1 MIQIQEWIY
10 QILRMI
16 KNSSAILIIL
26 IAGLFWSFGPLVVR
40 YIDDAQLIP
49 WQYLFFRGSI
59 IFLVL
64 NIYLFLAEGLKFT
77 KNYNKIGLSGL
88 IGGVSLGIANISFI
102 LSITTT
108 TAAVT
113 MMMLATQPF
122 VAAILAYVFL
132 KEKISMTTFIAIV
145 VAAGGIIFMSLDSK
159 GEGSLFGLING
170 LLSSLGFA
178 GFTVSLRWRRET
190 PKFTTVAIA
199 GIFCA
204 AVAILVLIFNDDN
217 IFISIKNSSL
227 SALHGFL
234 VCSGLILFSIK
245 SKDLPATDLT
255 LLSLT
260 EVLGGIFW
268 VWLPLFGINEVPTAN
283 TLIGGGI
290 ITTAI
295 IFYAFNTKQPLSS
308 RYVWV
313 KKK

>member
-1 MIQIQEWIY
+1 
-10 QILRMI
+10 MI
-16 KNSSAILIIL
+16 KNSSAILIVL
-26 IAGLFWSFGPLVVR
+26 IAGIFWSFGPLVVR
-40 YIDDAQLIP
+40 HIDNAQLIP
-49 WQYLFFRGSI
+49 WQYLFFRGSV

-64 NIYLFLAEGLKFT
+64 NIYLFLAEGQKFIG
-77 KNYNKIGLSGL
+77 NYNRIGLSGL

-108 TAAVT
+108 TAAIT

-122 VAAILAYVFL
+122 VAAVLAYVFL
-132 KEKISMTTFIAIV
+132 KEKISKTTLIAIII
-145 VAAGGIIFMSLDSK
+145 AAAGIIFISFDSK
-159 GEGSLFGLING
+159 GEGTLFGLING

-178 GFTVSLRWRRET
+178 GFTVSLRWRKRT

-199 GIFCA
+199 GIFCS
-204 AVAILVLIFNDDN
+204 AVAILVLLFNDSN
-217 IFISIKNSSL
+217 ILISLKNSSL

-268 VWLPLFGINEVPTAN
+268 VWLPWFGINEIPSTN
-283 TLIGGGI
+283 TLIGGA
-290 ITTAI
+290 TI
-295 IFYAFNTKQPLSS
+295 IFAITFYGFNAKRVLQS
-308 RYVWV
+308 RYV
-313 KKK
+313 

>member
-1 MIQIQEWIY
+1 
-10 QILRMI
+10 MI
-16 KNSSAILIIL
+16 KNSSAILIVL

-49 WQYLFFRGSI
+49 WQYLFFRGSV

-122 VAAILAYVFL
+122 VAAILAYIFL

-178 GFTVSLRWRRET
+178 GFTVSLRWRKKT

-204 AVAILVLIFNDDN
+204 AVAILVLIFNDSN
-217 IFISIKNSSL
+217 IFISAKNSSL

-234 VCSGLILFSIK
+234 VCFGLILFSIK

-268 VWLPLFGINEVPTAN
+268 VWLPIFGINEVPTAN

>member
-1 MIQIQEWIY
+1 
-10 QILRMI
+10 MI
-16 KNSSAILIIL
+16 KNSSAILIVL

-64 NIYLFLAEGLKFT
+64 NVYLFLAEGIKFT
-77 KNYNKIGLSGL
+77 KNYNKIGLSGI

-178 GFTVSLRWRRET
+178 GFTVSLRWRRKT

-217 IFISIKNSSL
+217 IFISVKNSSL

-268 VWLPLFGINEVPTAN
+268 VWLPIFGINEVPTAN

>member
-1 MIQIQEWIY
+1 
-10 QILRMI
+10 MI
-16 KNSSAILIIL
+16 KNSSAIIIVL

-40 YIDDAQLIP
+40 YIDNAQLIP
-49 WQYLFFRGSI
+49 WQYLFFRGSV

-64 NIYLFLAEGLKFT
+64 NIYLFLAEGQKFIS
-77 KNYNKIGLSGL
+77 NYNKIGLSGL

-122 VAAILAYVFL
+122 VAAILAYIFL
-132 KEKISMTTFIAIV
+132 KEKISKTTLIAITI
-145 VAAGGIIFMSLDSK
+145 AAAGIIFMSFDSE
-159 GEGSLFGLING
+159 GEGSLFGLLNG

-178 GFTVSLRWRRET
+178 GFTVSLRWRKRT

-204 AVAILVLIFNDDN
+204 AVAILVLLFNDSN
-217 IFISIKNSSL
+217 IFISLKNSSL

-234 VCSGLILFSIK
+234 VCTGLILFSMK
-245 SKDLPATDLT
+245 SKYLPATDLT

-268 VWLPLFGINEVPTAN
+268 VWLPWFGINEVPSVN
-283 TLIGGGI
+283 TLIGGAI
-290 ITTAI
+290 IIFAI
-295 IFYAFNTKQPLSS
+295 IFYGINTKRVLQS
-308 RYVWV
+308 RYV
-313 KKK
+313 

>member
-1 MIQIQEWIY
+1 
-10 QILRMI
+10 MI
-16 KNSSAILIIL
+16 KNSSAILIVL
-26 IAGLFWSFGPLVVR
+26 IAGIFWSFGPLVVR
-40 YIDDAQLIP
+40 HIDNAQLIP
-49 WQYLFFRGSI
+49 WQYLFFRGSV

-64 NIYLFLAEGLKFT
+64 NIYLFLTESQKFIG
-77 KNYNKIGLSGL
+77 NYSRIGLSGL

-108 TAAVT
+108 TAAIT

-132 KEKISMTTFIAIV
+132 KEKISKTTLIAIII
-145 VAAGGIIFMSLDSK
+145 AAAGIIFISFDSK
-159 GEGSLFGLING
+159 GEGTLFGLING

-178 GFTVSLRWRRET
+178 GFTVSLRWKKRT

-199 GIFCA
+199 GIFCSA
-204 AVAILVLIFNDDN
+204 IAILVLLFNDSN
-217 IFISIKNSSL
+217 ILISLKNSSL

-260 EVLGGIFW
+260 EVLGGILW
-268 VWLPLFGINEVPTAN
+268 VWLPWFGINEIPSTN
-283 TLIGGGI
+283 TLIGGATI
-290 ITTAI
+290 VFAIT
-295 IFYAFNTKQPLSS
+295 FYGFNAKRVLQS
-308 RYVWV
+308 RYV
-313 KKK
+313 

>member
-1 MIQIQEWIY
+1 
-10 QILRMI
+10 MI
-16 KNSSAILIIL
+16 KNSSAILIVL

-40 YIDDAQLIP
+40 HIDNAQLIP
-49 WQYLFFRGSI
+49 WQYLLFRGSV
-59 IFLVL
+59 IFLVI

-122 VAAILAYVFL
+122 VAAILAYIFL
-132 KEKISMTTFIAIV
+132 KEKISRTTLIAIII
-145 VAAGGIIFMSLDSK
+145 AAGGIIFMSYDSQ

-178 GFTVSLRWRRET
+178 GFTVSLRWRKKT
-190 PKFTTVAIA
+190 PKFTTVAVA
-199 GIFCA
+199 GVFCA
-204 AVAILVLIFNDDN
+204 GVAILVLVLNDNN
-217 IFISIKNSSL
+217 IFISAKNSSL

-234 VCSGLILFSIK
+234 VCTGLILFSIK
-245 SKDLPATDLT
+245 SRYLPATDLT

-268 VWLPLFGINEVPTAN
+268 VWLPLFGINEVPSLTVI
-283 TLIGGGI
+283 IGGCI
-290 ITTAI
+290 ITLAVLMHGI
-295 IFYAFNTKQPLSS
+295 GARRKRMPIMP
-308 RYVWV
+308 
-313 KKK
+313 

>member
-1 MIQIQEWIY
+1 
-10 QILRMI
+10 MI
-16 KNSSAILIIL
+16 KNSSAIIIVL

-40 YIDDAQLIP
+40 YIDNAQLIP
-49 WQYLFFRGSI
+49 WQYLFFRGSV

-64 NIYLFLAEGLKFT
+64 NIYLFLAEGQKFIH
-77 KNYNKIGLSGL
+77 NYNKIGLSGL

-122 VAAILAYVFL
+122 VAAILAYIFL
-132 KEKISMTTFIAIV
+132 KEKISKTTLIAITI
-145 VAAGGIIFMSLDSK
+145 AAAGIIFMSLDSE

-178 GFTVSLRWRRET
+178 GFTVSLRWRKRT

-204 AVAILVLIFNDDN
+204 ALAILVLLFNDSN
-217 IFISIKNSSL
+217 IFISLKNSSL

-234 VCSGLILFSIK
+234 VCTGLILFSMK
-245 SKDLPATDLT
+245 SKYLPATDLT

-268 VWLPLFGINEVPTAN
+268 VWLPWFGINEIPSAN
-283 TLIGGGI
+283 TLIGG
-290 ITTAI
+290 AI
-295 IFYAFNTKQPLSS
+295 IIFAII
-308 RYVWV
+308 
-313 KKK
+313 

>member
-1 MIQIQEWIY
+1 
-10 QILRMI
+10 MI
-16 KNSSAILIIL
+16 KNSSAFLIVL

-40 YIDDAQLIP
+40 HIDNAQLIP
-49 WQYLFFRGSI
+49 WQYLLFRGSV
-59 IFLVL
+59 IFLVI

-122 VAAILAYVFL
+122 VAAILAYIFL
-132 KEKISMTTFIAIV
+132 KEKISRTTLIAIII
-145 VAAGGIIFMSLDSK
+145 AAGGIIFMSYDSQ

-178 GFTVSLRWRRET
+178 GFTVSLRWRKKT
-190 PKFTTVAIA
+190 PKFTTVAVA
-199 GIFCA
+199 GVFCA
-204 AVAILVLIFNDDN
+204 GVAILVLVLNDDS
-217 IFISIKNSSL
+217 IFISAKNSSL

-234 VCSGLILFSIK
+234 VCTGLILFSIK
-245 SKDLPATDLT
+245 SRYLPATDLT

-268 VWLPLFGINEVPTAN
+268 VWLPLFGINEVPTVN

-290 ITTAI
+290 ITSAI
-295 IFYAFNTKQPLSS
+295 IFYAFNTRRPLSS

-313 KKK
+313 KK

>member
-1 MIQIQEWIY
+1 
-10 QILRMI
+10 MI
-16 KNSSAILIIL
+16 KNSPAIIIVL

-40 YIDDAQLIP
+40 YIDDAHLIP
-49 WQYLFFRGSI
+49 WQYLFFRGSV

-77 KNYNKIGLSGL
+77 KNYYKIGLSGL

-122 VAAILAYVFL
+122 VAAILAYIFL
-132 KEKISMTTFIAIV
+132 KEKISKTTLIAII

-159 GEGSLFGLING
+159 GEGTLFGLVNG

-178 GFTVSLRWRRET
+178 GFTVSLRWRKKT
-190 PKFTTVAIA
+190 PKFTTVSIA

-204 AVAILVLIFNDDN
+204 IVAVLVLIFYDSN
-217 IFISIKNSSL
+217 IFISVKNSSL

-234 VCSGLILFSIK
+234 VCTGLILYSSK
-245 SKDLPATDLT
+245 SKYLPATDLT

-268 VWLPLFGINEVPTAN
+268 VWLPIFGINEVPSLN

-290 ITTAI
+290 ITSAI
-295 IFYAFNTKQPLSS
+295 IFYGLNAKRKLQS
-308 RYVWV
+308 RYV
-313 KKK
+313 